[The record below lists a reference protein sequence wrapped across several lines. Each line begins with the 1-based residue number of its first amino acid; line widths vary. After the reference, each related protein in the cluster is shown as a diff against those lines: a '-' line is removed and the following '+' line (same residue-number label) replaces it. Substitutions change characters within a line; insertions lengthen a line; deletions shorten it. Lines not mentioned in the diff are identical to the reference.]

1 MAAIFGTSD
10 NDTLISGAG
19 DDTMDGGAGFDTA
32 SYINATAIVL
42 VNLSTGIAW
51 GGAGTDALAN
61 FEAIAGSAFGDSL
74 IGDAGNNTLTGNAG
88 DDLLDGG
95 DGVDAASYRD
105 APAGVSVDLT
115 IGRSSGGAGN
125 DQLARI
131 EQVIGSAFDDVL
143 SGDANDNTLTGGAGA
158 DTLDGKGG
166 FDTAD
171 YSGAPS
177 AIQVNLATGTASG
190 GEGNDTLVSIET
202 VVGSLF
208 NDAITGDAANNVLIG
223 STGDDALDGGA
234 GFDIASYQSA
244 ASAVTVSLAAGTASG
259 GAGNDSLARIEQLIG
274 SAYAD
279 VLIGDNADNTLLG
292 GAGNDMLDGG
302 GGRDAASY
310 QSASGAVVVNLAL
323 GTASGADGA
332 DTLVSIEQI
341 HGSAYNDQL
350 IGDAGINLLR
360 GNGGDD
366 LLDGGAGS
374 LDAADYTNAPKAV
387 SANLALGTASGGDGA
402 DTLVGIEQLI
412 GSTFADTLVGNAG
425 ANTFIGH
432 GGDDIIDG
440 GLGVDTVD
448 YSVAAGAVT
457 VSLWEFKASGADGSD
472 SLTGI
477 EAVIGSSYPDFLTGD
492 SANNTFTGGGGDD
505 NLDGGNGLDFALY
518 SSPKSG
524 FTVVQYGIKT
534 LLIGGGTGGEGSD
547 SLIRIE
553 RLVFPDVS
561 VALDLGVAQSCG
573 QAALLIG
580 AVLGRAALGAKPELV
595 GDVIDLFD
603 QGYSLQTLAGAV
615 MRLPIWGD
623 LANPGHS
630 SANNTQIATY
640 LLTTV
645 NGQAP
650 DAQTLASA
658 VSSLNSD
665 QQGDYLWHLAASV
678 ANQTQIGL
686 TGLTQDGLVFV

>member
-1 MAAIFGTSD
+1 MATTLGTSG

-32 SYINATAIVL
+32 SYVNAKAIVL

-51 GGAGTDALAN
+51 GGAGTDALSN

-74 IGDAGNNTLTGNAG
+74 IGDAGNNTLTGNGG
-88 DDLLDGG
+88 DDLLDGAEG
-95 DGVDAASYRD
+95 LDAASYRD

-115 IGRSSGGAGN
+115 IGRASGAAGN

-131 EQVIGSAFDDVL
+131 EQLVGSAFDDVL
-143 SGDANDNTLTGGAGA
+143 TGDANDNTLTGGAGA
-158 DTLDGKGG
+158 DTLDGRGG
-166 FDTAD
+166 LDVVD

-177 AIQVNLATGTASG
+177 AVQVNLAVGTAAG
-190 GEGNDTLVSIET
+190 GEGNDSLVNIEM
-202 VVGSLF
+202 VLGSLF
-208 NDAITGDAANNVLIG
+208 NDVIAGDAANNVLIG
-223 STGDDALDGGA
+223 HAGDDALDGGA
-234 GFDIASYQSA
+234 GFDTASYQSA
-244 ASAVTVSLAAGTASG
+244 SSAVTVSLAAGTASG
-259 GAGNDSLARIEQLIG
+259 GEGNDSLVRIEQLIG
-274 SAYAD
+274 SVYAD
-279 VLIGDNADNTLLG
+279 LLTGDSADNTLIG

-310 QSASGAVVVNLAL
+310 QSASGAVVVNLTL
-323 GTASGADGA
+323 GTATGADGA
-332 DTLVSIEQI
+332 DTLVSVEGVQ
-341 HGSAYNDQL
+341 GSAYNDQL
-350 IGDAGINLLR
+350 TGDAGENVLR
-360 GNGGDD
+360 GNCGDD
-366 LLDGGAGS
+366 RLDGGAGS

-387 SANLALGTASGGDGA
+387 SANLALGAASGGDGA
-402 DTLVGIEQLI
+402 DTLIGIERLI
-412 GSTFADTLVGNAG
+412 GSAFADTLIGDAG
-425 ANTFIGH
+425 SNSFIGN
-432 GGDDIIDG
+432 GGDDTIDG
-440 GLGVDTVD
+440 GLGVDTID
-448 YSVAAGAVT
+448 YSAATNAVT
-457 VSLWEFKASGADGSD
+457 VSLWEYKSSGAEGTD

-477 EAVIGSSYPDFLTGD
+477 EEVIGSAYADSLTGD
-492 SANNTFTGGGGDD
+492 SANNTFTGGAGDD

-518 SSPKSG
+518 SSPKSS

-534 LLIGGGTGGEGSD
+534 LLIGSGAGSEGSD
-547 SLIRIE
+547 SLIRVE

-561 VALDLGVAQSCG
+561 VALDMGVAQSAG

-580 AVLGRAALGAKPELV
+580 AVLGRTALSAKPELV

-603 QGYSLQTLAGAV
+603 QGYTLQTLAGAV
-615 MRLPIWGD
+615 MRLPVWGD

-645 NGQAP
+645 NGQTP

-658 VSSLNSD
+658 VSSLNGGS
-665 QQGDYLWHLAASV
+665 QGDFLWHLATSV

-686 TGLTQDGLVFV
+686 SGLTQDGLVFV